1 MTLLWFQGE
10 VDLESALNC
19 QRHWQLVT
27 EQNVGTIVILQLIQ
41 DIFGSGP

>member
-10 VDLESALNC
+10 VDC